1 MKILILGVNGMIGHK
16 LFYTLSQTDADV
28 WGTIRKTKED
38 FAGIKLMQSPRIIE
52 QFNADDFFDVEK
64 LIEETA
70 PDVIINCIGIT
81 KRKDELLDP
90 IKAISINAL
99 MPHKLAQLCNDKSIR
114 MIHFSTDCVFSGD
127 SGSYNEDS
135 IPNADDI
142 YGKTKG
148 LGEPVNNPACLT
160 IRSSFIGREL
170 CGKTELLEWFLS
182 QAGKTIKGFTKA
194 MYSGVSTT
202 FMSRIVSEIIF
213 QHPDLWGLYQL
224 APEKPISKYDLL
236 CLAKKAFALEIDIL
250 ADNDFSSDKS
260 LCGDKLKRAIG
271 VCVPS
276 WEEMFVEL
284 ASEDIY
290 NDCI

>member
-16 LFYTLSQTDADV
+16 LFYSLSQTDADV
-28 WGTIRKTKED
+28 WGTIRKSKED
-38 FAGIKLMQSPRIIE
+38 FARIELMQSPKIIE
-52 QFNADDFFDVEK
+52 QLKADEFCDVEK

-70 PDVIINCIGIT
+70 PNVLINCIGIT
-81 KRKDELLDP
+81 KRKEEMQDP

-99 MPHKLAQLCNDKSIR
+99 MPHKLAQLCYDKGIR

-135 IPNADDI
+135 IPNAEDM

-148 LGEPVNNPACLT
+148 LGEPVSNTSCVT

-182 QAGKTIKGFTKA
+182 QAGKTVKGFTRA

-202 FMSRIVSEIIF
+202 FMSKVVSEIILK
-213 QHPDLWGLYQL
+213 HPDLWGLYQL

-236 CLAKKAFALEIDIL
+236 CLAKKAFALDIDIL

-260 LCGDKLKRAIG
+260 LSGDKLKRAIG
-271 VCVPS
+271 VRVPS
-276 WEEMFVEL
+276 WEEMFAEL
-284 ASEDIY
+284 ASEDLY
-290 NDCI
+290 NGC